1 MLNKVIIDTDLG
13 TDIDDAMA
21 ISLAMKSPEIE
32 VVGITTVY
40 GDSKYRAKLASRLV
54 GLGGKQYPIYAGID
68 LPLLKKRSIFMAG
81 NEGEGAQEDL
91 NYEYETTHAV
101 DFLIQTVMENPKQIT
116 IVAIG
121 PLTNIALA
129 MIKEPCFAENIKEL
143 IIMGGAVRLGP
154 NSLNPLIWP
163 EEHNIVCDP
172 EAAEIVFN
180 SNANIYMVGLDVT
193 MLLNIGD
200 EHYKMLKDSKSQ
212 VNNLLGD
219 MLADWMVF
227 VKETFGDDKTYMHDP
242 LALACSFNK
251 QFVKFENLDIEI
263 RYTDKE
269 RTGQTIGRLNPESNI
284 KVALDVE
291 SQEFISF
298 LFKRLLGE

>member
-1 MLNKVIIDTDLG
+1 MKKIIIDTDLG

-21 ISLAMKSPEIE
+21 ISLAMKSPEVE
-32 VVGITTVY
+32 VVGVTTVY
-40 GDSKYRAKLASRLV
+40 GDSKYRAKLASRLIS
-54 GLGGKQYPIYAGID
+54 LGNREYDVYSGID
-68 LPLLKKRSIFMAG
+68 KPLLGKRSIFMAG

-91 NYEYETTHAV
+91 NYKFKDKHAV
-101 DFLIQTVMENPKQIT
+101 DFLIEKVMDNPGEIT

-121 PLTNIALA
+121 PLTNIAVA
-129 MIKEPCFAENIKEL
+129 MIKEPEFASNLKEL
-143 IIMGGAVRLGP
+143 IIMGGSVRLGM
-154 NSLNPLIWP
+154 NSLNPMVWA

-172 EAAEIVFN
+172 EAAEVVFN
-180 SNANIYMVGLDVT
+180 SGANIYMVGLDVT
-193 MLLNIGD
+193 MMLNIGD
-200 EHYKMLKDSKSQ
+200 AEYKLLKESDSK

-227 VKETFGDDKTYMHDP
+227 VKEMFGDDKTYMHDP

-251 QFVKFENLDIEI
+251 SFVRFEPMDIEI

-269 RTGQTIGRLNPESNI
+269 RTGQTIGRLNTASNI
-284 KVALDVE
+284 KVALEVE
-291 SQEFISF
+291 SEKFIDF

>member
-1 MLNKVIIDTDLG
+1 MNKVIIDTDLG

-21 ISLAMKSPEIE
+21 ISLAMKSSEID
-32 VVGITTVY
+32 VIGVTTVY
-40 GDSKYRAKLASRLV
+40 GDSKYRAQLATRLIE
-54 GLGGKQYPIYAGID
+54 LGGCEFDVYAGID
-68 LPLLKKRSIFMAG
+68 KPLLGKRSIFMAG

-91 NYEYETTHAV
+91 DYKFKDVHAV
-101 DFLIQTVMENPKQIT
+101 DFLIEQVMSNPGEIT

-121 PLTNIALA
+121 PLTNLAVA
-129 MIKEPCFAENIKEL
+129 MIKEPKFASNIKEL

-154 NSLNPLIWP
+154 NSLNPMVWA

-172 EAAEIVFN
+172 ESAEIVLG
-180 SNANIYMVGLDVT
+180 SKANIYMVGLDVT
-193 MLLNIGD
+193 MMLNIGD
-200 EHYKMLKDSKSQ
+200 VEYELLKSSDSK

-227 VKETFGDDKTYMHDP
+227 VKEMFGDDETYMHDP
-242 LALACSFNK
+242 LALACSFDK
-251 QFVKFENLDIEI
+251 SFVKFEPMDIEV

-269 RTGQTIGRLNPESNI
+269 RTGQTIGRLNSESNI
-284 KVALDVE
+284 KVALEVKHK
-291 SQEFISF
+291 EFIGF

>member
-1 MLNKVIIDTDLG
+1 MNKVIIDTDLG

-32 VVGITTVY
+32 VVGVTTVY
-40 GDSKYRAKLASRLV
+40 GDSKYRAQLATRLIE
-54 GLGGKQYPIYAGID
+54 LGGCDFDVYAGID
-68 LPLLKKRSIFMAG
+68 KPLLGKRSIFMAG

-91 NYEYETTHAV
+91 DYQFKDKHAV
-101 DFLIQTVMENPKQIT
+101 DFLIEQVMTNPGEIT

-121 PLTNIALA
+121 PLTNIAVA
-129 MIKEPCFAENIKEL
+129 MIKEPQFAANIKEL
-143 IIMGGAVRLGP
+143 VIMGGSVRLGP
-154 NSLNPLIWP
+154 NSLNPMVWA

-172 EAAEIVFN
+172 ESAEIVF
-180 SNANIYMVGLDVT
+180 SSEANIYMVGLDVT
-193 MLLNIGD
+193 MMLNIGD
-200 EHYKMLKDSKSQ
+200 VEYKLLKDSDSP

-227 VKETFGDDKTYMHDP
+227 VKEMFGDDKTYMHDP
-242 LALACSFNK
+242 LALACSFDK
-251 QFVKFENLDIEI
+251 SFVRFEPIDIEI

-269 RTGQTIGRLNPESNI
+269 RTGQTIGRLNPDSNI
-284 KVALDVE
+284 KVALEVE
-291 SQEFISF
+291 NTRFIDF